1 MSDISIPRLTMLSK
15 SDIVLFKKEYQEYT
29 RAVEAYNRGRPRAQR
44 INIRTWSECV
54 DNDLLE
60 ELRVDLESRQPED
73 LNEEW
78 EFEIELHK
86 FLDNIVVQDS
96 FEIARITLQ
105 DAISTVSLN
114 PKVIDHK
121 ARVINFKAALRSVL
135 RENGVDPS
143 EIFTDASKFGKI
155 VKLLVDTPGCLNPP
169 EVRAWVRHILDGE
182 ARGKM
187 TADQLTDTL
196 ESKCEQVHAVKIM
209 KNLSQHYGYAKRHLS
224 KSHRPSTPS
233 TSLSKVHLGKRQRHD
248 NGDNRKPRTK
258 HPKLDKNP
266 NPSFQRTAAPAKKVV
281 KCCGCGLDGHSLR
294 ECSLVTSESERQK
307 IVDEKRRHRK
317 SNKSQSNQ
325 YIGID
330 TMTCKQIGTQ
340 STELK
345 VKINNIECKVILD
358 DGSDRSLV
366 SKIWID

>member
-15 SDIVLFKKEYQEYT
+15 SDIVLFQKEYKEYT

-78 EFEIELHK
+78 EFEIELHN
-86 FLDNIVVQDS
+86 FLDNIVVEDS

-121 ARVINFKAALRSVL
+121 ARVISFKASLRSVL
-135 RENGVDPS
+135 RENGLDPS
-143 EIFTDASKFGKI
+143 EIFTDASKFSKI
-155 VKLLVDTPGCLNPP
+155 VKPLVDTPGCLNPP

-187 TADQLTDTL
+187 TADELTDTL
-196 ESKCEQVHAVKIM
+196 ESKCEQVHAVEIM

-233 TSLSKVHLGKRQRHD
+233 NSLSKEIEIETLF
-248 NGDNRKPRTK
+248 TK
-258 HPKLDKNP
+258 N
-266 NPSFQRTAAPAKKVV
+266 
-281 KCCGCGLDGHSLR
+281 
-294 ECSLVTSESERQK
+294 
-307 IVDEKRRHRK
+307 
-317 SNKSQSNQ
+317 
-325 YIGID
+325 
-330 TMTCKQIGTQ
+330 
-340 STELK
+340 
-345 VKINNIECKVILD
+345 
-358 DGSDRSLV
+358 
-366 SKIWID
+366 W